1 MRTLSPRWMTI
12 EKFSIFEIDFI
23 YFLPKGK
30 GKGIWT
36 TLEKLV
42 RVLED
47 VFQISWVSPKI
58 TFLEEMWIFLRVLC
72 GRPTISFIF

>member
-1 MRTLSPRWMTI
+1 MWNLSPRWMKI

-30 GKGIWT
+30 GIWK

-58 TFLEEMWIFLRVLC
+58 TFLREIYIFLRVV
-72 GRPTISFIF
+72 

>member
-1 MRTLSPRWMTI
+1 MRTLSRKWMKI
-12 EKFSIFEIDFI
+12 ENFSIFEIDFI
-23 YFLPKGK
+23 YFLPK

-58 TFLEEMWIFLRVLC
+58 TFLEEMWIILSVL
-72 GRPTISFIF
+72 

>member
-1 MRTLSPRWMTI
+1 MGPMSQKWMKI
-12 EKFSIFEIDFI
+12 ERISIFEIDFI

-30 GKGIWT
+30 GLWT

-47 VFQISWVSPKI
+47 VFQISWVSLKI
-58 TFLEEMWIFLRVLC
+58 TFLREMCIFLRVV
-72 GRPTISFIF
+72 

>member
-1 MRTLSPRWMTI
+1 MRTLSPKWMKI
-12 EKFSIFEIDFI
+12 ENFSIFEIDFI
-23 YFLPKGK
+23 YFLPK

-47 VFQISWVSPKI
+47 VFQISWLSRK
-58 TFLEEMWIFLRVLC
+58 
-72 GRPTISFIF
+72 

>member
-1 MRTLSPRWMTI
+1 MRTLSPKWMKI
-12 EKFSIFEIDFI
+12 ERISIFEIDFI
-23 YFLPKGK
+23 YFLPK

-47 VFQISWVSPKI
+47 VFQILWVSLKI
-58 TFLEEMWIFLRVLC
+58 TFLKEIYIFLSVVC
-72 GRPTISFIF
+72 GRPTISFVFSI

>member
-1 MRTLSPRWMTI
+1 MRTLSPRWMKI

-23 YFLPKGK
+23 YFLPN
-30 GKGIWT
+30 GKGIWK

-58 TFLEEMWIFLRVLC
+58 TFLREICIFLRVV
-72 GRPTISFIF
+72 

>member
-1 MRTLSPRWMTI
+1 MQTLSLRWMKI
-12 EKFSIFEIDFI
+12 ERISIFEIDFI
-23 YFLPKGK
+23 YFLPK

-58 TFLEEMWIFLRVLC
+58 TFLREIYIFLRVV
-72 GRPTISFIF
+72 